1 MKVTLLTHTPNPV
14 ELLIFT
20 KQTRLEM
27 EPGLLEKIGSW
38 SPERRAEELAYMART
53 IRSSW
58 EFIDFTFLFE
68 GVTRSTAQQ
77 ITRTR
82 TASFAMQSLR
92 VVDASGIPVKNPWE
106 SAKGISTE
114 EDNELEA
121 TFAEGVDCALGI
133 YAELLL
139 AGASKED
146 ARDILPLGT
155 TCTIAAKYNLR
166 TLVDVVTQRSSLR
179 AQGPYA
185 KIASELKRLVLE
197 AVPEFECFF
206 RDPRDAA
213 FEMLETVAA
222 QLGVTPGSGP
232 AWEIAKAIDLLRKEA

>member
-27 EPGLLEKIGSW
+27 VPGLLEKISNW
-38 SPERRAEELAYMART
+38 SPERRAEELEYMART

-92 VVDASGIPVKNPWE
+92 VVDASDIPVHNPFE
-106 SAKGISTE
+106 VGTDSEDIFHEAILNAKEAYEALIA
-114 EDNELEA
+114 LE
-121 TFAEGVDCALGI
+121 V
-133 YAELLL
+133 
-139 AGASKED
+139 SKED

-155 TCTIAAKYNLR
+155 TCTIVAKYNFR

-185 KIASELKRLVLE
+185 HIAAEMKRLVLE

-206 RDPRDAA
+206 RDPREMA
-213 FEMLETVAA
+213 FEMLESVAA

-232 AWEIAKAIDLLRKEA
+232 AWEIAKAVDLLRKEA